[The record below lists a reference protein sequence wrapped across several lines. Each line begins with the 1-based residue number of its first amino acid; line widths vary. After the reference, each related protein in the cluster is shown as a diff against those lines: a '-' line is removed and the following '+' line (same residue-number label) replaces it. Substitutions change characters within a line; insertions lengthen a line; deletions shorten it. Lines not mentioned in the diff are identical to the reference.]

1 MAVIKTIEL
10 VGVSDRSWRDAAQ
23 QALSEAAKTIRQIE
37 GMDVI
42 SPSASYA
49 VHTLTAAK
57 PERTSSFVRNNSVS
71 PLTRAAYRSTTA
83 SNQPQRRLRPVVT
96 PNSCPIRPSR
106 SPSSPVSSVGNG
118 PAPTRVT

>member
-42 SPSASYA
+42 STSAVIQDNEIKEY
-49 VHTLTAAK
+49 HTHVMIRFRL
-57 PERTSSFVRNNSVS
+57 ER
-71 PLTRAAYRSTTA
+71 
-83 SNQPQRRLRPVVT
+83 
-96 PNSCPIRPSR
+96 
-106 SPSSPVSSVGNG
+106 
-118 PAPTRVT
+118 